1 MEKTAPLRGQ
11 ISGTHPGVGKVFAL
25 KNQMHYNSIMTHRI
39 NYRFLILALLWM
51 AVIFWFSSQP
61 KLFYL
66 PESWMDVIF
75 KKSAHAFAYG
85 VLWTLWWLATGRRAL
100 LALALTVAYAIS
112 DEWHQTFVPG
122 RHGQWFDVG
131 VDTLG
136 ALLAM
141 PLARS
146 HWGRRLLTHLPSS

>member
-1 MEKTAPLRGQ
+1 M
-11 ISGTHPGVGKVFAL
+11 GTTNRRTMDF
-25 KNQMHYNSIMTHRI
+25 
-39 NYRFLILALLWM
+39 RFLVLAFIWM

-66 PESWMDVIF
+66 PEDWLDVIF

-85 VLWTLWWLATGRRAL
+85 VLWGLWWLATGRRPWLAL
-100 LALALTVAYAIS
+100 LLTVGYAIT

-122 RHGQWFDVG
+122 RHGRWFDVG
-131 VDTLG
+131 IDTLG

-141 PLARS
+141 AWVRFVGGRNLFARLS
-146 HWGRRLLTHLPSS
+146 IS

>member
-1 MEKTAPLRGQ
+1 
-11 ISGTHPGVGKVFAL
+11 
-25 KNQMHYNSIMTHRI
+25 MHYNSSMIRRI
-39 NYRFLILALLWM
+39 DYRFLILALIWM
-51 AVIFWFSSQP
+51 GVIFWFSSQP

-66 PESWMDVIF
+66 PEDWLDVIF
-75 KKSAHAFAYG
+75 KKGAHAFAYG
-85 VLWTLWWLATGRRAL
+85 VLWTLWWLATGRRPW

-131 VDTLG
+131 VDTVG

-141 PLARS
+141 ILA
-146 HWGRRLLTHLPSS
+146 HFTWGRRLVQRRSIP

>member
-1 MEKTAPLRGQ
+1 
-11 ISGTHPGVGKVFAL
+11 
-25 KNQMHYNSIMTHRI
+25 MTHRI
-39 NYRFLILALLWM
+39 HYRFLILALLWM

-100 LALALTVAYAIS
+100 LALVLTVAYAIS
-112 DEWHQTFVPG
+112 DEWHQTFVSG

-141 PLARS
+141 TLARS
-146 HWGRRLLTHLPSS
+146 HWGRRLF